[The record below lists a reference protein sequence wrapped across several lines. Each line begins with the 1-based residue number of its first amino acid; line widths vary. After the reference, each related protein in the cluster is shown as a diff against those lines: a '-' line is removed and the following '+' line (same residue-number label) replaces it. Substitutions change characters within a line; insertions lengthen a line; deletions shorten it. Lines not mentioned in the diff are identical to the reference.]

1 MAQTLNR
8 KTSGTVFPNG
18 MIELVADPT
27 DEGRLVLLSWAE
39 GKGRIQPRA
48 RVERPTK
55 WGPKTELQT
64 ITFEPEDLDPTFRR
78 AMRFPSRV
86 DSFGSSREL
95 LDSIFG
101 IIKRFTGLADDHVL
115 LAAHS
120 ALASWFLDATD
131 FPAALVI
138 CGPLCPQGE
147 RLFRVLSCLYR
158 RALLLGEI
166 SLASLCSL
174 PMNFSPSLFIE
185 RYDHSPEFQRVIR
198 ATRTRGSIPSKG
210 KFVSTR
216 CTTVICSEEPLN
228 GAIPDGH
235 AIEIPVSHTR
245 VPLPVLNEAAQQSI
259 AEEFQPKLL
268 MYRLMNHAHVRSS
281 TFEAAS
287 LTSSVNELAR
297 SLGSCVVDNPDR
309 QEDIIRLLKEK
320 DARAQEEDS
329 WDLRVT
335 VLEALLL
342 LCHKKK
348 ESIHVGEV
356 ADVCNSNLDQIG
368 ELLVLTPRTVGNK
381 LRVLGLTTRRLDSAG
396 RGLFLTAKI
405 RERIHRLAWDYKL
418 QLQPGREE
426 QCDDCLVLEME
437 QKMEAESRADEV
449 DEISHE

>member
-1 MAQTLNR
+1 MEQTLNR
-8 KTSGTVFPNG
+8 KTSGTVFTNG
-18 MIELVADPT
+18 MIELVADQMH
-27 DEGRLVLLSWAE
+27 EGRLLLLLWKE
-39 GKGRIQPRA
+39 GQAHIQPHVRLDQ
-48 RVERPTK
+48 R
-55 WGPKTELQT
+55 TELGPETDLRT

-78 AMRFPSRV
+78 AMRFPSRA
-86 DSFGSSREL
+86 DSFGSSRQL
-95 LDSIFG
+95 LDSICE

-120 ALASWFLDATD
+120 VLASWFLDATD
-131 FPAALVI
+131 FPVALVI

-185 RYDHSPEFQRVIR
+185 RYDHSPQFQRVIR

-210 KFVSTR
+210 KLVCTR

-228 GAIPDGH
+228 GAIPDSH
-235 AIEIPVSHTR
+235 AIEIPVTHTR
-245 VPLPVLNEAAQQSI
+245 VPLPVLNEDAQQSI

-268 MYRLMNHAHVRSS
+268 MYRLTNYAHVMSS
-281 TFEAAS
+281 GFEAAS

-297 SLGSCVVDNPDR
+297 SLGRCVVDDPDR
-309 QEDIIRLLKEK
+309 QADIIRLLEEK
-320 DARAQEEDS
+320 DAKVQEEDS

-356 ADVCNSNLDQIG
+356 ADVCNSILERVG
-368 ELLVLTPRTVGNK
+368 ELLVLAPRTVGNK

-405 RERIHRLAWDYKL
+405 RERIHRLAWDYKV
-418 QLQPGREE
+418 QIQRGREE

-437 QKMEAESRADEV
+437 QKMEDESRADEV